1 MAEIANIASF
11 TKDGYRNLS
20 CPLCGYFLKVRVF
33 LKSANEKRIYKCT
46 RCKSKLVLELIETDP
61 TNSDGG
67 IKIGLS
73 ITSAVNPNTIMR
85 LIQN

>member
-20 CPLCGYFLKVRVF
+20 CPLCGYFLKVKMF
-33 LKSANEKRIYKCT
+33 LNSTSEERKYKCK
-46 RCKSKLVLELIETDP
+46 RCKSKLALEYMETDEV
-61 TNSDGG
+61 NVDGG

-73 ITSAVNPNTIMR
+73 ITSAVNSTISMR
-85 LIQN
+85 LMRN